1 MSLHQYDQGSH
12 DGVPQATD
20 TQSWLE
26 DLELMHNYSH
36 KTSRTR
42 LGASIRLQHLWQ
54 DHIPE
59 LATKHTFLMHGL
71 LALSALHLATM
82 RPAQVNKYASLC
94 DKHQASALASY
105 RQILTHITD
114 DVAEALFALST
125 ILSISSLA
133 RATLKA
139 SQMEAAPHISVESI
153 CELLYLTRGV
163 REVKEAT
170 GERVSR
176 GPFSIVLQGHE
187 LTADVQVNLSP
198 KISSVFRELDMMV
211 HVNCADQEQRRS
223 CSEAVT
229 HLRDVFEGTL
239 GKYHINDLEM
249 GQVWRWTAMLS
260 YDFIKMV
267 QAHFPPALVI
277 TAYFTVAAMM
287 LREQWFIS
295 NWGSLAFGGI
305 RIALKG
311 ELEEYLA
318 WPQEQMDSD
327 NAGLKYGGA
336 TIETTGS
343 FQDQYLLG
351 GSRGPTP
358 IGQTPMAQTPLA
370 E

>member
-198 KISSVFRELDMMV
+198 KISSVFRELDI
-211 HVNCADQEQRRS
+211 NCADQEQRRF

-295 NWGSLAFGGI
+295 NWGSLAFDGI

-311 ELEEYLA
+311 ELEDYLV
-318 WPQEQMDSD
+318 WPQEQMNSD
-327 NAGLKYGGA
+327 NAGLKFGGA
-336 TIETTGS
+336 TIETTS
-343 FQDQYLLG
+343 SLQA
-351 GSRGPTP
+351 SRGPTP
-358 IGQTPMAQTPLA
+358 MGQTTMAQTPLA